1 MSAKASQILILEQEK
16 ASSFYS
22 CPLEADQSQF
32 REPILLWDKIANRWP
47 KERFPS
53 FISPE
58 VAVAGP
64 RW

>member
-1 MSAKASQILILEQEK
+1 MSAETAQILILEQEK
-16 ASSFYS
+16 ESSFYS
-22 CPLEADQSQF
+22 CPLEADQSQP

-58 VAVAGP
+58 VAVEGP